1 MILPHSPSF
10 LNKVKAKDTSQ
21 SGRWLCGQQD
31 QRMLEDSLNQNS
43 DKPLPP
49 HEASWIVMIE
59 SGGKTCIGHI
69 VGSPATTKVQIV
81 LTTRDCVEGKMFS
94 KSASN
99 IKVYRKTENS
109 KAAKILKVHSVK
121 QHSYLKELSILK
133 LTSPITMDNS
143 WKPVCLYY
151 FTRLYENCGM
161 LSANLEAG
169 KGVSNVTIQKAKSVE
184 NSFCKN
190 EISDFDEELH
200 LCVEVSKSK
209 NSENIGEAFVCDH
222 DGIWQ
227 LHGFRKSSQP
237 GSNDNMLMGKYT
249 CGTPSLRNLQTERS
263 SAIET
268 SVEAAPWMIPIY
280 VHEKDEEP
288 LLCSGILADGP
299 YQSSGLKNIYTT
311 SNCVTKQFYFFYRRT
326 KTKEIKVS
334 YQTGP
339 SKFTNVTVSSIKRYE
354 HAPDIVILKLKKA
367 IPLTLFSRPAC
378 LSIEKYI
385 FDQTLCK
392 LVSVTSNGSLKVRAT
407 GFSRFTEGECK
418 RHFRNFDDSQLCLKD
433 YDSETEHNEKL
444 LICEGRDELTGRYV
458 FVGVESMRRGN
469 YVSITHHKIINLILL
484 LVLLILTKNAEEF
497 SSIIILHN

>member
-1 MILPHSPSF
+1 MYIPYFIFVISILQ
-10 LNKVKAKDTSQ
+10 TSVE
-21 SGRWLCGQQD
+21 GKWLCGQQK

-69 VGSPATTKVQIV
+69 VGSPATTKIQIV
-81 LTTRDCVEGKMFS
+81 LTTRDCVEGK
-94 KSASN
+94 SASS
-99 IKVYRKTENS
+99 IKVYRKTETD

-121 QHSYLKELSILK
+121 QHSYLKELFILK
-133 LTSPITMDNS
+133 LKSPITMDES

-169 KGVSNVTIQKAKSVE
+169 KGVSNVAIQKANSVE

-209 NSENIGEAFVCDH
+209 NSENTGEAFVCDH

-227 LHGFRKSSQP
+227 LHGIKKSSKP
-237 GSNDNMLMGKYT
+237 GSKYIALYGVEKTGLDSLGKYT
-249 CGTPSLRNLQTERS
+249 CGTPSLRSLETERS
-263 SAIET
+263 STIET

-288 LLCSGILADGP
+288 LLCSGILADD
-299 YQSSGLKNIYTT
+299 YHSSGSKNIYTT
-311 SNCVTKQFYFFYRRT
+311 SNC
-326 KTKEIKVS
+326 TKEIKVS

-339 SKFTNVTVSSIKRYE
+339 SKFTNVTVSSIKRFE

-367 IPLTLFSRPAC
+367 IPLTIFSRPAC
-378 LSIEKYI
+378 LSIEKY
-385 FDQTLCK
+385 FLDQTLCK
-392 LVSVTSNGSLKVRAT
+392 LVSVNSNGSLKVRAT
-407 GFSRFTEGECK
+407 GFSTYTDGACK
-418 RHFRNFDDSQLCLKD
+418 RIFRNFDNSQLCLKD
-433 YDSETEHNEKL
+433 FDSETQHKQKL
-444 LICEGRDELTGRYV
+444 LICHGRDEFTGRYV
-458 FVGVESMRRGN
+458 LVGVESTRSGN
-469 YVSITHHKIINLILL
+469 YISITHYKSLFN
-484 LVLLILTKNAEEF
+484 
-497 SSIIILHN
+497 

>member
-1 MILPHSPSF
+1 MYIPYFIFFLSILQ
-10 LNKVKAKDTSQ
+10 TSVQ
-21 SGRWLCGQQD
+21 GRWLCGLQKQT
-31 QRMLEDSLNQNS
+31 MLEDSLNKNS

-81 LTTRDCVEGKMFS
+81 LTTRDCVEGK
-94 KSASN
+94 SASS

-133 LTSPITMDNS
+133 LKSPITMDNS

-151 FTRLYENCGM
+151 FTREYENCGM

-169 KGVSNVTIQKAKSVE
+169 KGVSDVSIQKAKSVE

-209 NSENIGEAFVCDH
+209 NSENIGEAFVCNH

-237 GSNDNMLMGKYT
+237 DSKYIALYSVEKTGLDSLGKYS
-249 CGTPSLRNLQTERS
+249 CGTPSLRNLETERS
-263 SAIET
+263 STIET

-288 LLCSGILADGP
+288 LLCSGILADSP
-299 YQSSGLKNIYTT
+299 YQSSSLKNIYTT
-311 SNCVTKQFYFFYRRT
+311 SNCVTKQ
-326 KTKEIKVS
+326 TKEIKVS

-339 SKFTNVTVSSIKRYE
+339 SKFTNVTVSSIKRFE
-354 HAPDIVILKLKKA
+354 HVPDIVILKLKKA
-367 IPLTLFSRPAC
+367 IPLTVFSRPAC

-407 GFSRFTEGECK
+407 GFSTYTEGECK
-418 RHFRNFDDSQLCLKD
+418 RNFRNFDDSQLCLKD
-433 YDSETEHNEKL
+433 YDSEAEHKEKL
-444 LICEGRDELTGRYV
+444 LICLGRDELTARYV

-469 YVSITHHKIINLILL
+469 HVSITHHKNLF
-484 LVLLILTKNAEEF
+484 N
-497 SSIIILHN
+497 

>member
-1 MILPHSPSF
+1 M
-10 LNKVKAKDTSQ
+10 TSQ

-59 SGGKTCIGHI
+59 SGDKTCIGHI

-81 LTTRDCVEGKMFS
+81 LTTRDCVEG

-133 LTSPITMDNS
+133 LKSPITMDNS

-151 FTRLYENCGM
+151 FTRLYEDCGM

-237 GSNDNMLMGKYT
+237 GSKYIALYSVEKTGFDSLGKYT

-299 YQSSGLKNIYTT
+299 FHSS
-311 SNCVTKQFYFFYRRT
+311 
-326 KTKEIKVS
+326 
-334 YQTGP
+334 
-339 SKFTNVTVSSIKRYE
+339 
-354 HAPDIVILKLKKA
+354 
-367 IPLTLFSRPAC
+367 
-378 LSIEKYI
+378 
-385 FDQTLCK
+385 
-392 LVSVTSNGSLKVRAT
+392 GSLKVRAT

-444 LICEGRDELTGRYV
+444 LICKGRDELTGRYV
-458 FVGVESMRRGN
+458 FVGVESMRGGN
-469 YVSITHHKIINLILL
+469 YVSITHHKSLFN
-484 LVLLILTKNAEEF
+484 
-497 SSIIILHN
+497 

>member
-1 MILPHSPSF
+1 MYIPYFIFFLSILQ
-10 LNKVKAKDTSQ
+10 TSQ

-81 LTTRDCVEGKMFS
+81 LTTRDCVEG

-237 GSNDNMLMGKYT
+237 GSKYIALYSVEKTGFDSLVSIFHLSFSDNMLMGKYT

-299 YQSSGLKNIYTT
+299 YQSS
-311 SNCVTKQFYFFYRRT
+311 
-326 KTKEIKVS
+326 
-334 YQTGP
+334 
-339 SKFTNVTVSSIKRYE
+339 
-354 HAPDIVILKLKKA
+354 
-367 IPLTLFSRPAC
+367 
-378 LSIEKYI
+378 
-385 FDQTLCK
+385 
-392 LVSVTSNGSLKVRAT
+392 GSLKVRAT

-469 YVSITHHKIINLILL
+469 YVSITHHKSLFN
-484 LVLLILTKNAEEF
+484 
-497 SSIIILHN
+497 

>member
-1 MILPHSPSF
+1 MYIHYFIFFLSILQTS
-10 LNKVKAKDTSQ
+10 VK
-21 SGRWLCGQQD
+21 GRWLCGQQK
-31 QRMLEDSLNQNS
+31 QRMLEDSLNENS

-49 HEASWIVMIE
+49 REASWIVMIE
-59 SGGKTCIGHI
+59 TGGKTCIGHI
-69 VGSPATTKVQIV
+69 VGSPVTTKVQIV
-81 LTTRDCVEGKMFS
+81 LTTRDCVEGK
-94 KSASN
+94 SASS

-133 LTSPITMDNS
+133 LKSPITMDNS

-151 FTRLYENCGM
+151 FTRKYENCGM

-169 KGVSNVTIQKAKSVE
+169 KGVSDVSIQKAKSVE

-200 LCVEVSKSK
+200 LCVEVPKSK

-237 GSNDNMLMGKYT
+237 DSKYIALYNVEKTGLDSLGKYS
-249 CGTPSLRNLQTERS
+249 CGTPSLRNLETERS
-263 SAIET
+263 STIET

-288 LLCSGILADGP
+288 LLCSGILADSP
-299 YQSSGLKNIYTT
+299 YQ
-311 SNCVTKQFYFFYRRT
+311 RT

-339 SKFTNVTVSSIKRYE
+339 SKFTNVTVSSIKRFE
-354 HAPDIVILKLKKA
+354 HVPDIVILKLKKA
-367 IPLTLFSRPAC
+367 IPLTVFSRPAC

-407 GFSRFTEGECK
+407 GFSTYTEGECK
-418 RHFRNFDDSQLCLKD
+418 RNFRNFDDSQLCLKD
-433 YDSETEHNEKL
+433 YDSETEHKEKL
-444 LICEGRDELTGRYV
+444 LICQGRDELTARYV

-469 YVSITHHKIINLILL
+469 HVSITHHKNLF
-484 LVLLILTKNAEEF
+484 N
-497 SSIIILHN
+497 

>member
-1 MILPHSPSF
+1 
-10 LNKVKAKDTSQ
+10 
-21 SGRWLCGQQD
+21 
-31 QRMLEDSLNQNS
+31 
-43 DKPLPP
+43 
-49 HEASWIVMIE
+49 
-59 SGGKTCIGHI
+59 
-69 VGSPATTKVQIV
+69 
-81 LTTRDCVEGKMFS
+81 MFS

-133 LTSPITMDNS
+133 LKSPITMDNS

-151 FTRLYENCGM
+151 FTRLYEDCGM

-237 GSNDNMLMGKYT
+237 GSKYIALYSVEKTGFDSLGKYT

-299 YQSSGLKNIYTT
+299 FHSSGLKNIYTT
-311 SNCVTKQFYFFYRRT
+311 SNCVTKRT

-367 IPLTLFSRPAC
+367 IPLTLYSRPAC
-378 LSIEKYI
+378 LSTEKYI

-392 LVSVTSNGSLKVRAT
+392 LVSVTSNGIFV
-407 GFSRFTEGECK
+407 
-418 RHFRNFDDSQLCLKD
+418 HFIFQ
-433 YDSETEHNEKL
+433 
-444 LICEGRDELTGRYV
+444 
-458 FVGVESMRRGN
+458 F
-469 YVSITHHKIINLILL
+469 
-484 LVLLILTKNAEEF
+484 
-497 SSIIILHN
+497 

>member
-1 MILPHSPSF
+1 MYIPYFIFVISILQ
-10 LNKVKAKDTSQ
+10 TSVE
-21 SGRWLCGQQD
+21 GKWLCGQQK

-69 VGSPATTKVQIV
+69 VGSPATTKVQMV
-81 LTTRDCVEGKMFS
+81 LTTRDCVEGK
-94 KSASN
+94 SASS
-99 IKVYRKTENS
+99 IKVYRKTETN

-133 LTSPITMDNS
+133 LKSPITMDES

-169 KGVSNVTIQKAKSVE
+169 KGVSNVAIQKANSVE

-209 NSENIGEAFVCDH
+209 NSENTGEAFVCDH

-227 LHGFRKSSQP
+227 LHGIKKSSKP
-237 GSNDNMLMGKYT
+237 GSKYIALYGVEKTGLDSLGKYT
-249 CGTPSLRNLQTERS
+249 CGTPSLRSLETERS
-263 SAIET
+263 STIET

-288 LLCSGILADGP
+288 LLCSGILADD
-299 YQSSGLKNIYTT
+299 YHSSGSKNIYTT
-311 SNCVTKQFYFFYRRT
+311 SNC
-326 KTKEIKVS
+326 
-334 YQTGP
+334 
-339 SKFTNVTVSSIKRYE
+339 
-354 HAPDIVILKLKKA
+354 LKKA
-367 IPLTLFSRPAC
+367 IPLTIFSRPAC
-378 LSIEKYI
+378 LSIEKY
-385 FDQTLCK
+385 FLDQTLCK
-392 LVSVTSNGSLKVRAT
+392 LVSVNSNGSLKVRAT
-407 GFSRFTEGECK
+407 GFSTYTDGACK
-418 RHFRNFDDSQLCLKD
+418 RIFRNFDNSQLCLKD
-433 YDSETEHNEKL
+433 FDSETQHKQKL
-444 LICEGRDELTGRYV
+444 LICHGRDEFTGRYV
-458 FVGVESMRRGN
+458 LVGVESTRSGN
-469 YVSITHHKIINLILL
+469 YISITHYKSLFN
-484 LVLLILTKNAEEF
+484 
-497 SSIIILHN
+497 